1 MSRMIEI
8 SYYKAVSFLLCIGET
23 RLFLFSISPSL
34 PSFLCF
40 KYIYVC
46 VYIYTHIYIMRV
58 HYVPGIVLDM
68 WFIGKQN
75 ETQSLNKTCIDPCDV
90 IET

>member
-1 MSRMIEI
+1 
-8 SYYKAVSFLLCIGET
+8 
-23 RLFLFSISPSL
+23 
-34 PSFLCF
+34 
-40 KYIYVC
+40 
-46 VYIYTHIYIMRV
+46 MRV